1 MRILHGNTLGI
12 GGGAAGL
19 NAADELKKAGVDVL
33 LIADDFAAGTSRNAG
48 SDKQT
53 YYKLSLCGAGAE
65 SVEAMAQSFYAG
77 GSTHGDHAYA
87 MAALS
92 ARSFMKL
99 ALLGVPFPCNEWGE
113 FVGYQTDH
121 DTTQRATSAG
131 PLTSQMMVERLSE
144 SVEAR
149 GVRREDG
156 LKLLSIL
163 TDGKYFGGCLDYIRQ
178 ARPMTDTPILRKE
191 FIIDEYQL
199 YQACQA
205 GADAVLLIAAALTRP
220 DYERLTRKAHELGL
234 EVLLEIHTEK
244 ELDYLAE
251 RPDMLGV
258 NNRHLGT
265 FHTDVENSFRIA
277 SLLPDDLLWVSES
290 GISEPDTVRR
300 LRDAGFRGFLMGEA
314 FMRQPA
320 PGAALKTVIQS
331 VER

>member
-1 MRILHGNTLGI
+1 MGKHPRRDGPPRQSPGIHDRRTEAPLHARESGSLAFRHHRGI
-12 GGGAAGL
+12 QTEIPFQGWIKEEGRADVIPAAYAAAGAA
-19 NAADELKKAGVDVL
+19 A
-33 LIADDFAAGTSRNAG
+33 
-48 SDKQT
+48 
-53 YYKLSLCGAGAE
+53 
-65 SVEAMAQSFYAG
+65 
-77 GSTHGDHAYA
+77 
-87 MAALS
+87 
-92 ARSFMKL
+92 
-99 ALLGVPFPCNEWGE
+99 
-113 FVGYQTDH
+113 
-121 DTTQRATSAG
+121 
-131 PLTSQMMVERLSE
+131 
-144 SVEAR
+144 
-149 GVRREDG
+149 
-156 LKLLSIL
+156 LSIL

-178 ARPMTDTPILRKE
+178 ARPITDTPILRKE

-205 GADAVLLIAAALTRP
+205 GADTVLLIAAALTRP
-220 DYERLTRKAHELGL
+220 DYEHLTRKAHELGL

-300 LRDAGFRGFLMGEA
+300 LRDAGFRGFLMGET

-320 PGAALKTVIQS
+320 PGAALKTFIQS

>member
-1 MRILHGNTLGI
+1 MKDILEEILAYKRKEVEREKAELPPEQLFALVEGRWGNTHDRTACHGKVPAYMTDVRKHRSMRESLAASRSGI
-12 GGGAAGL
+12 IAEFKRKSPSKGWIKEEGRADVIPAAYAAAGAA
-19 NAADELKKAGVDVL
+19 A
-33 LIADDFAAGTSRNAG
+33 
-48 SDKQT
+48 
-53 YYKLSLCGAGAE
+53 
-65 SVEAMAQSFYAG
+65 
-77 GSTHGDHAYA
+77 
-87 MAALS
+87 
-92 ARSFMKL
+92 
-99 ALLGVPFPCNEWGE
+99 
-113 FVGYQTDH
+113 
-121 DTTQRATSAG
+121 
-131 PLTSQMMVERLSE
+131 
-144 SVEAR
+144 
-149 GVRREDG
+149 
-156 LKLLSIL
+156 LSIL

-320 PGAALKTVIQS
+320 PGAALKTFIQS

>member
-1 MRILHGNTLGI
+1 MKDILEEILAYKRKEVEREKAELPPEQLFALVEGRWRNAHDGTARHGKVPAYMTDARKPRSMRESLAASRSGI
-12 GGGAAGL
+12 IAEFKRKSPSKGWIKEEGRADVIPAAYAAAGAA
-19 NAADELKKAGVDVL
+19 A
-33 LIADDFAAGTSRNAG
+33 
-48 SDKQT
+48 
-53 YYKLSLCGAGAE
+53 
-65 SVEAMAQSFYAG
+65 
-77 GSTHGDHAYA
+77 
-87 MAALS
+87 
-92 ARSFMKL
+92 
-99 ALLGVPFPCNEWGE
+99 
-113 FVGYQTDH
+113 
-121 DTTQRATSAG
+121 
-131 PLTSQMMVERLSE
+131 
-144 SVEAR
+144 
-149 GVRREDG
+149 
-156 LKLLSIL
+156 LSIL

-205 GADAVLLIAAALTRP
+205 GADTVLLIAAALTRP
-220 DYERLTRKAHELGL
+220 DYEHLTRKAHELGL

-300 LRDAGFRGFLMGEA
+300 LRDAGFRGFLMGET
-314 FMRQPA
+314 FMRQPD
-320 PGAALKTVIQS
+320 PGAALKTFIQS

>member
-1 MRILHGNTLGI
+1 MKDILEEILAYKRKEVEREKAELPPGQLFALVEGKLGNDHDGTACHGQAPACMTNARKHRSMRESLAASRSGI
-12 GGGAAGL
+12 IAEFKRKSPSKGWIKERADVIPAAYAAAGAA
-19 NAADELKKAGVDVL
+19 A
-33 LIADDFAAGTSRNAG
+33 
-48 SDKQT
+48 
-53 YYKLSLCGAGAE
+53 
-65 SVEAMAQSFYAG
+65 
-77 GSTHGDHAYA
+77 
-87 MAALS
+87 
-92 ARSFMKL
+92 
-99 ALLGVPFPCNEWGE
+99 
-113 FVGYQTDH
+113 
-121 DTTQRATSAG
+121 
-131 PLTSQMMVERLSE
+131 
-144 SVEAR
+144 
-149 GVRREDG
+149 
-156 LKLLSIL
+156 LSIL

-220 DYERLTRKAHELGL
+220 NYERLTRKAHDLGL

-258 NNRHLGT
+258 NNRNLGT

-300 LRDAGFRGFLMGEA
+300 LRDAGFRGFLMGET

-320 PGAALKTVIQS
+320 PGAALKTFIQS

>member
-1 MRILHGNTLGI
+1 MKDILEEIIACKQKEIENLRQIVKEDILCDNCLAQRPRRSMRKALVSVPYGI
-12 GGGAAGL
+12 IAEFKRKSPSKGWIKEEGRADVIPAAYAAAGAA
-19 NAADELKKAGVDVL
+19 A
-33 LIADDFAAGTSRNAG
+33 
-48 SDKQT
+48 
-53 YYKLSLCGAGAE
+53 
-65 SVEAMAQSFYAG
+65 
-77 GSTHGDHAYA
+77 
-87 MAALS
+87 
-92 ARSFMKL
+92 
-99 ALLGVPFPCNEWGE
+99 
-113 FVGYQTDH
+113 
-121 DTTQRATSAG
+121 
-131 PLTSQMMVERLSE
+131 
-144 SVEAR
+144 
-149 GVRREDG
+149 
-156 LKLLSIL
+156 LSIL

-320 PGAALKTVIQS
+320 PGAALKTFIQS

>member
-1 MRILHGNTLGI
+1 MKDILEEILAYKRKEVEREKAELPPEQFFALVEGRWRNAHDGTARHGKVPAYMTEHRSMRESLAASRSGI
-12 GGGAAGL
+12 IAEFKRKSPSKGWIKEEGRADVIPAAYAAAGAA
-19 NAADELKKAGVDVL
+19 A
-33 LIADDFAAGTSRNAG
+33 
-48 SDKQT
+48 
-53 YYKLSLCGAGAE
+53 
-65 SVEAMAQSFYAG
+65 
-77 GSTHGDHAYA
+77 
-87 MAALS
+87 
-92 ARSFMKL
+92 
-99 ALLGVPFPCNEWGE
+99 
-113 FVGYQTDH
+113 
-121 DTTQRATSAG
+121 
-131 PLTSQMMVERLSE
+131 
-144 SVEAR
+144 
-149 GVRREDG
+149 
-156 LKLLSIL
+156 LSIL

-178 ARPMTDTPILRKE
+178 ARPITDTPILRKE

-205 GADAVLLIAAALTRP
+205 GADTVLLIAAALTRP
-220 DYERLTRKAHELGL
+220 DYEHLTRKAHELGL

-300 LRDAGFRGFLMGEA
+300 LRDAGFRGFLMGET
-314 FMRQPA
+314 FMRQPD
-320 PGAALKTVIQS
+320 PGAALKTFIQS